1 MSYNYSKTNSELETE
16 ALRILS
22 EGFLPELEETEFV
35 QSWLPLLIK
44 GESNDF
50 LNVWVHNVS
59 KNPNQRVKLMNNG
72 VHVAT
77 VPSILAPWPTEV
89 PKSVR
94 GTVSEMVA
102 ESEMVSRNIPTAG
115 ETLMRRAL
123 DQQFSKVTDLPAVRE
138 ARQKHLAEW
147 DALLARYGHHRP
159 NSTAASDSGADK
171 KPVAST
177 EGLFNDYKEL

>member
-1 MSYNYSKTNSELETE
+1 MSYNYTKHNSDLEAE

-22 EGFLPELEETEFV
+22 EGYLPELDEAEFV
-35 QSWLPLLIK
+35 QTWLPLLIK
-44 GESNDF
+44 GASNDF

-59 KNPNQRVKLMNNG
+59 KNPNQQVKLMSGG

-94 GTVSEMVA
+94 GTVSEIVA
-102 ESEMVSRNIPTAG
+102 ESEMVSRNIPNAG
-115 ETLMRRAL
+115 VTLMRRAL

-138 ARQKHLAEW
+138 ARRKHLAEW
-147 DALLARYGHHRP
+147 DVLLARYGHVRP
-159 NSTAASDSGADK
+159 NSSAAETTAAK
-171 KPVAST
+171 KPADSS
-177 EGLFNDYKEL
+177 EGLFHDYEEL